1 MNITEQDYNRRIN
14 HIFVNKTDNASITDS
29 VMSAIKYV
37 DKDAR
42 KKVFVLP
49 DFEDVA
55 KKIGIGGL
63 ASSKRGIICGIDKK
77 GKTDGECLDFMTYQT
92 KFGLLIL
99 TDENLSVSDFNV
111 FLSETFLKKSVDV
124 IMHKTS
130 LLLNPIEEK
139 ILKNAKNKL
148 SNENKMERN
157 FVYRI
162 YPDTSFS
169 LSKES
174 YKQMFDIY
182 GHIDAVGIILTQMF
196 VNSEKYDSFA
206 YYNFFFRDENQINK
220 YDMDKEFDNICSII
234 GFNDRNKSLLYEKLF
249 MKNMD
254 FPEETKQTENTSDN
268 MKQEDI
274 QNETGD
280 SKIIPLFPEKETTE
294 ELTDEQ
300 KIDSQIGLLLKDFN
314 EKIDSGELTPAS
326 MVTDQEKVG
335 ELMLSFYEP
344 VADLIAPEDFFAQ
357 FQNKVML
364 MSTE

>member
-1 MNITEQDYNRRIN
+1 MNITEQDYKRRIN
-14 HIFVNKTDNASITDS
+14 HIFVNKTDNGSITDS
-29 VMSAIKYV
+29 VVSAIKYV
-37 DKDAR
+37 QKDAR

-49 DFEDVA
+49 EFEDVA

-92 KFGLLIL
+92 KFGLLVL

-111 FLSETFLKKSVDV
+111 FLAETFLKKSVDV

-130 LLLNPIEEK
+130 LMLNAIEEK
-139 ILKNAKNKL
+139 MLKNAKNGL
-148 SNENKMERN
+148 INENKMERN
-157 FVYRI
+157 FVWRI
-162 YPDTSFS
+162 YPDPSFVFS
-169 LSKES
+169 IEL

-196 VNSEKYDSFA
+196 VNSKKYDSFA
-206 YYNFFFRDENQINK
+206 YYNFFFRDQNEINK

-234 GFNDRNKSLLYEKLF
+234 KFNDTNKSLLYEKLF

-268 MKQEDI
+268 MKQEQEEL
-274 QNETGD
+274 QNETVEP
-280 SKIIPLFPEKETTE
+280 KTIPLYPEKETTE

-300 KIDSQIGLLLKDFN
+300 KIDKQIGLLLQDFTD
-314 EKIDSGELTPAS
+314 KIDSGELTPAS

-344 VADLIAPEDFFAQ
+344 VADLIAPKDFFAR
-357 FQNKVML
+357 FQNKVM
-364 MSTE
+364 TI